1 MKVLKTIIN
10 IIKKVEFILLA
21 LMLGVIVTAT
31 FLQVLGRFTP
41 LPFSSVFEELSTFLF
56 VWMSMIGAGA
66 CVREGSHMS
75 MDFVVSFLPENKKI
89 YSKLLNDL
97 VAIFIGIVIVYCAS
111 LLIPRLQRTGMLS
124 AAMQLP
130 LWINNLA
137 APTGGALIAFWGIH
151 NVVLDIYSIVKNK
164 ALPENGDVSKED

>member
-1 MKVLKTIIN
+1 MKVIKTIIN
-10 IIKKVEFILLA
+10 IIKKVEFVLLA
-21 LMLGVIVTAT
+21 LMLGVIVGAT
-31 FLQVLGRFTP
+31 FLQVIGRYTP

-66 CVREGSHMS
+66 CVRDGSHMS
-75 MDFVVSFLPENKKI
+75 MDFLVSFLPENKKI

-97 VAIFIGIVIVYCAS
+97 VAIFVGVIIVYCS
-111 LLIPRLQRTGMLS
+111 TLLIPRLQRTGMLS

-137 APTGGALIAFWGIH
+137 APTGAALVAFWGVH
-151 NVVLDIYSIVKNK
+151 NVILDIYSIVTGKPLKGGN
-164 ALPENGDVSKED
+164 VSKED

>member
-1 MKVLKTIIN
+1 MKVIKTIID
-10 IIKKVEFILLA
+10 IIKKVEYVLLA
-21 LMLGVIVTAT
+21 LMLGVIVAAT
-31 FLQVLGRFTP
+31 FLQVIGRYTP

-66 CVREGSHMS
+66 CVRDGSHMC

-97 VAIFIGIVIVYCAS
+97 VAIFIGVVIVYCAS
-111 LLIPRLQRTGMLS
+111 LLIPRLQKTGMLS

-137 APTGGALIAFWGIH
+137 APTGGVLIAFWGIH
-151 NVVLDIYSIVKNK
+151 NVVLDIYSIVTRKP
-164 ALPENGDVSKED
+164 LQGGTVSKED

>member
-1 MKVLKTIIN
+1 MKVIKTIIN
-10 IIKKVEFILLA
+10 IIKKVEFVLLA
-21 LMLGVIVTAT
+21 LMLGVIVGAT
-31 FLQVLGRFTP
+31 FLQVIGRYTP

-66 CVREGSHMS
+66 CVRDGSHMS
-75 MDFVVSFLPENKKI
+75 MDFLVSFLPENKKI

-97 VAIFIGIVIVYCAS
+97 VAIFVGVIIVYCSS
-111 LLIPRLQRTGMLS
+111 LLIPKLQRTGMLS

-137 APTGGALIAFWGIH
+137 APTGAVLVVFWGIH
-151 NVVLDIYSIVKNK
+151 NVVLDIYSIVTGKPLKGGN
-164 ALPENGDVSKED
+164 VSKED

>member
-1 MKVLKTIIN
+1 MKVIKTIID
-10 IIKKVEFILLA
+10 IIKKVEFVILA
-21 LMLGVIVTAT
+21 LMLGVIVAAT
-31 FLQVLGRFTP
+31 FLQVIGRYTP

-75 MDFVVSFLPENKKI
+75 MDFLVSFLPENKKI

-97 VAIFIGIVIVYCAS
+97 VAIFVGVIIVYCS
-111 LLIPRLQRTGMLS
+111 TLLIPRLQRTGMLS

-137 APTGGALIAFWGIH
+137 APTGAALVAFWGVH
-151 NVVLDIYSIVKNK
+151 NVILDIYSIVTGKPLQGGN
-164 ALPENGDVSKED
+164 VSKED

>member
-1 MKVLKTIIN
+1 MKVIKTIIN
-10 IIKKVEFILLA
+10 IIKKVEFVILA
-21 LMLGVIVTAT
+21 LMLGVIVAAT
-31 FLQVLGRFTP
+31 FLQVIGRYTP

-66 CVREGSHMS
+66 CVRDGSHMS
-75 MDFVVSFLPENKKI
+75 MDFLVSFLPENKKI

-97 VAIFIGIVIVYCAS
+97 VAIFVGVIIVYCS
-111 LLIPRLQRTGMLS
+111 TLLIPKLQRTGMLS

-137 APTGGALIAFWGIH
+137 APTGAALVAFWGVH
-151 NVVLDIYSIVKNK
+151 NVILDIYSIVTGKPLKGGN
-164 ALPENGDVSKED
+164 VSKED